1 MRKKK
6 KSGDL
11 EYKNNVKIGYNTR
24 DLVSTIYHIRN
35 LDIHKAKPGD
45 SQNFTFLFD
54 NEELILNVKY
64 ISKETISTNI
74 GKKECYKLAISLKND
89 NSLKGNNDN
98 ILWLTADAN
107 KIPVYAKFK
116 IAVGTG
122 ELKIKSATGLKN

>member
-1 MRKKK
+1 M
-6 KSGDL
+6 
-11 EYKNNVKIGYNTR
+11 
-24 DLVSTIYHIRN
+24 
-35 LDIHKAKPGD
+35 
-45 SQNFTFLFD
+45 FD

-64 ISKETISTNI
+64 ISKETINTNI